1 MQYVSGHKLFVCAGF
16 FCCTFAFGH
25 FDHNK
30 PNLYEQ
36 CVDKLCVIYFI
47 RKGESLL
54 VTLKEM
60 PQVSHIHEIE
70 EQGFFVTL
78 LFETILNAPR

>member
-1 MQYVSGHKLFVCAGF
+1 MQYVSGRKLFVCAGF

-70 EQGFFVTL
+70 EQDFFVTL